1 METLFTMRHSVEQ
14 YGHNSVLNMKEDN
27 TVSREKYK
35 NTKIFN
41 NLSECPIQS
50 TYSAREKYHDGLT

>member
-14 YGHNSVLNMKEDN
+14 YGHNSVLNVKEDH

-35 NTKIFN
+35 N
-41 NLSECPIQS
+41 IQQFVRMS
-50 TYSAREKYHDGLT
+50 HTREKYHNGLT